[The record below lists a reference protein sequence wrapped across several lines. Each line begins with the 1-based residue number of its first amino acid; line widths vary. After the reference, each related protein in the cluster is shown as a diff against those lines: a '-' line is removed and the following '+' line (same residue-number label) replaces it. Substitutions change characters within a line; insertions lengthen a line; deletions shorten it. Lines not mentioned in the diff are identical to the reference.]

1 MKNLSKMKQQKRW
14 QRHARVRSK
23 VRGVEERPRLSI
35 FRSNKNIYAQIIN
48 DASGKTLAHAQDL
61 NEKELAK
68 IESKEF
74 KGKIAHAY
82 KVGQLVAKRALEKG
96 IDKVMFDRGGYKY
109 YGRVRAVAEGARD
122 AGLKF

>member
-1 MKNLSKMKQQKRW
+1 MKNLSKIKRQKRS
-14 QRHARVRSK
+14 QRHNRVRSR
-23 VRGVEERPRLSI
+23 VQGVEERPRLSV
-35 FRSNKNIYAQIIN
+35 FRSSKYIYAQVIN
-48 DASGKTLAHAQDL
+48 DVSGKTLAHAQDL
-61 NEKELAK
+61 NEKEISK
-68 IESKEF
+68 IEGKEF
-74 KGKIAHAY
+74 KGKMAHAY